1 MVWRPERAT
10 RLWMGSLVYER
21 LSLFL
26 SQTGS
31 AQKGQSRLSQTLSL
45 SLFFNVYLFGSA
57 RSLIAACGIFDLR
70 RGMWDL
76 VP

>member
-1 MVWRPERAT
+1 MVWGPERAA

-26 SQTGS
+26 SLIGS
-31 AQKGQSRLSQTLSL
+31 AQKGQSLLSQTLSL

-57 RSLIAACGIFDLR
+57 RSLIAACGVFDLHC
-70 RGMWDL
+70 GMWDL